1 MSRPVLLW
9 FRQDFRLTDNPALQA
24 ALARGAPVIPVYCHA
39 PDEEGDWAP
48 GGAARWWQHHSLAAL
63 DASLRA
69 RGSRLIL
76 RQTHARGTG
85 THGATLQELE
95 RLIEETGADAVFW
108 NRRYEP
114 AIVARDSAIKA
125 ALRERGVLA
134 ESHNAALFIEPWQVQ
149 NQSGKP
155 FQVFT
160 PYWRHIM
167 KTLAPAPPSPA
178 PTTFARDAQPA
189 RWPPSESLAGLGL
202 LPRIPWYAGMASAW
216 QPGETGAA
224 ARLEEFTDGAIAQY
238 RDGRER
244 PATPGTSRL
253 SPHLHH
259 GEISPRQIWH
269 AVARRAAQDGHPP
282 AEWRA
287 SQFVTEL
294 GWREFAH
301 HLLFHFPHTPQQPLR
316 AEFERFPWRSDAA
329 QLAAWQRGRTGI
341 PLVDAG
347 MRELWH
353 TGWMHNRVRMV
364 VASFL
369 VKNLRLPW
377 QAGARWFWDTLVDA
391 DLAANTLGWQ
401 WSAGCGADAAPYFRI
416 FNPVSQGE
424 RFDVEG
430 EYVRR
435 WVPELAQLPAKFVH
449 APWTADATTLRN
461 AGVTLGVHYPQAI
474 VDLKASR
481 ATALEAYQSMRAV
494 GRDG

>member
-9 FRQDFRLTDNPALQA
+9 FRQDLRLTDNPALQA
-24 ALARGAPVIPVYCHA
+24 ALARGAPVIPLYCHA
-39 PDEEGDWAP
+39 PDEEGEWTP
-48 GGAARWWQHHSLAAL
+48 GGAARWWQHQSLAAL
-63 DASLRA
+63 DASLRSL
-69 RGSRLIL
+69 GSRLIL
-76 RQTHARGTG
+76 RSASSGPA
-85 THGATLQELE
+85 ATQRALLQ
-95 RLIEETGADAVFW
+95 LIEETGADTVYW

-114 AIVARDSAIKA
+114 AVIARDSAIKA

-134 ESHNAALFIEPWQVQ
+134 ESYNAALFIEPWQVQ

-160 PYWRHIM
+160 PYWRSVM
-167 KTLAPAPPSPA
+167 KTLAPPAPSPA
-178 PTTFARDAQPA
+178 PLKFERSRRPAQ
-189 RWPPSESLAGLGL
+189 WPESAPLASLGL
-202 LPRIPWYAGMASAW
+202 LPQIAWYSGMARAW
-216 QPGETGAA
+216 QPGECGAA
-224 ARLEEFTDGAIAQY
+224 ARLEEFVDGAIAHY

-244 PATPGTSRL
+244 PASPGTSRL

-269 AVARRAAQDGHPP
+269 AVARRAAQDGHPV

-301 HLLFHFPHTPQQPLR
+301 HLLFHFPHTPLQPLR
-316 AEFERFPWRSDAA
+316 AEFERFPWRRDAA
-329 QLAAWQRGRTGI
+329 QQAAWQRGMTGV
-341 PLVDAG
+341 PLIDAG

-377 QAGARWFWDTLVDA
+377 QIGARWFWDTLVDA

-401 WSAGCGADAAPYFRI
+401 WAAGCGADAAPYFRI

-424 RFDVEG
+424 RFDAEG

-435 WVPELAQLPAKFVH
+435 WVPELARLPPNCIH
-449 APWTADATTLRN
+449 APWTADAATLRT
-461 AGVTLGVHYPQAI
+461 ACVTLGMEYPKAI
-474 VDLKASR
+474 VDLKESR
-481 ATALEAYQSMRAV
+481 ATALAAYQSMR
-494 GRDG
+494 GSKGSPD